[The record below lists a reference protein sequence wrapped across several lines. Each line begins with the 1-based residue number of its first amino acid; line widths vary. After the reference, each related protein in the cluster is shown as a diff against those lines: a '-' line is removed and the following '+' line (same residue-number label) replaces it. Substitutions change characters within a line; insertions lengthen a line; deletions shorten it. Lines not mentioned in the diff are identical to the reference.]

1 MRGEPDAFGSA
12 YRLLSSTVV
21 PRPIAWTS
29 SRSEDGADNLAP
41 YSFFTVATVD
51 PPTLVVST
59 TGTGEGLKDTARNAV
74 STGGFVV
81 NVVTDDLAEAM
92 NATSATLPPGADEF
106 EHAGVAKAEAERVD
120 APLVADSPVSLE
132 CRLAETVEV
141 GISTLLFGEVV
152 YAHVDD
158 DLLVDGKL
166 DVQRLDAVGR
176 LAGSHYASTG
186 GRFSLER
193 PD

>member
-1 MRGEPDAFGSA
+1 MRGDPDEFGSA

-21 PRPIAWTS
+21 PRPVAWTS
-29 SRSEDGADNLAP
+29 SRSGDGVDNLAP

-59 TGTGEGLKDTARNAV
+59 TGTGRGLKDTARNAV
-74 STGGFVV
+74 ETGGFAV
-81 NVVTDDLAEAM
+81 NVVTDDLAAAM
-92 NATSATLPPGADEF
+92 NETSATLPAGEDEF
-106 EHAGVAKAEAERVD
+106 EHAGVERAAGERVD
-120 APLVADSPVSLE
+120 APIVADSPVSLE
-132 CRLAETVEV
+132 CRLADVVEV

-166 DVQRLDAVGR
+166 DVRRLDAVGR
-176 LAGSHYASTG
+176 LAGSHYATTG
-186 GRFSLER
+186 ERFSLER

>member
-12 YRLLSSTVV
+12 YRLLSSAVV

-29 SRSEDGADNLAP
+29 SRSEDGVDNLAP
-41 YSFFTVATVD
+41 FSFFTVATVS

-74 STGGFVV
+74 DTGGFAV
-81 NVVTDDLAEAM
+81 NVVTEDLAAAM
-92 NATSATLPPGADEF
+92 NETSATLPAEADEF
-106 EHAGVAKAEAERVD
+106 EHAGVEKSEAARVD
-120 APLVADSPVSLE
+120 APIVADSPVSFE
-132 CRLAETVEV
+132 CRLADAVEV
-141 GISTLLFGEVV
+141 GASTLLFGEVV

-158 DLLVDGKL
+158 ALLDGGKL
-166 DVQRLDAVGR
+166 DVERLDAVGR
-176 LAGSHYASTG
+176 LAGSRYASTG
-186 GRFSLER
+186 ERFSLVR